1 LLLRQATFHRFR
13 NLDGT
18 VEFCPGINF
27 FTGRNGQGKSNVL
40 ESIFVGAHGRSF
52 RAGKLVDLIKFGEP
66 SALVDLVVCR
76 DEADTPVS
84 VTITPSERKLS
95 IGGRTDCDAAEAMD
109 WLRVIFFGPEDL
121 DIVKGAPAARREFL
135 DRAISAHYPPYATT
149 LKTYNKLL
157 RERNQLLRDI
167 AARRPP
173 PGGLMEAYEA
183 ELAKSGALLFSQRT
197 RYVGEL
203 APAATTAVREH
214 TGGRLGLDVRYA
226 CAWAGQLPEKPVS
239 PEDIQALPPAGGAA
253 RDAMPPAS
261 RITPDLLES
270 RLVSARGA
278 DVSLGRTSVG
288 PHTDDLDLDLNGK
301 PARFF
306 GSQGEQRQVAVSLK
320 LAQLALWRN
329 KFRVNPV
336 LLLDDVMSEL
346 DPERQRLLLHAID
359 GWRVQTLISTTS
371 KPDVVVEG
379 SVCVFEVEEGRIRH
393 VGQGNST

>member
-1 LLLRQATFHRFR
+1 
-13 NLDGT
+13 
-18 VEFCPGINF
+18 
-27 FTGRNGQGKSNVL
+27 
-40 ESIFVGAHGRSF
+40 
-52 RAGKLVDLIKFGEP
+52 
-66 SALVDLVVCR
+66 
-76 DEADTPVS
+76 
-84 VTITPSERKLS
+84 
-95 IGGRTDCDAAEAMD
+95 
-109 WLRVIFFGPEDL
+109 
-121 DIVKGAPAARREFL
+121 
-135 DRAISAHYPPYATT
+135 
-149 LKTYNKLL
+149 
-157 RERNQLLRDI
+157 
-167 AARRPP
+167 
-173 PGGLMEAYEA
+173 
-183 ELAKSGALLFSQRT
+183 
-197 RYVGEL
+197 
-203 APAATTAVREH
+203 
-214 TGGRLGLDVRYA
+214 
-226 CAWAGQLPEKPVS
+226 
-239 PEDIQALPPAGGAA
+239 
-253 RDAMPPAS
+253 MPPAS